1 MKKDFFENEN
11 KQSAAPQL
19 DFGRLSILCGVFGLI
34 SVCLIFPAG
43 MYIGFFLGVTGFACA
58 LTAKRAS
65 GRSCIAGL
73 ILCTVSAVFSLLF
86 FLMLLSF
93 YEAIRDPVLGP
104 RLTQIFIQLMEQSNL
119 SPTTLTD
126 LLNQ

>member
-1 MKKDFFENEN
+1 MKKEFFENEN
-11 KQSAAPQL
+11 KQQTAPQF
-19 DFGRLSILCGVFGLI
+19 DFGRTSIFCGIFGLI

-58 LTAKRAS
+58 ICAKRAS
-65 GRSCIAGL
+65 GRSCVPGL
-73 ILCTVSAVFSLLF
+73 ILCAISAVLSLLF
-86 FLMLLSF
+86 FLMILSF

-104 RLTQIFIQLMEQSNL
+104 KLTQIFIQLMEQSNL
-119 SPTTLTD
+119 SPTALTD

>member
-1 MKKDFFENEN
+1 MDKNFFENEN
-11 KQSAAPQL
+11 KQKTAPQF
-19 DFGRLSILCGVFGLI
+19 DFGRTSVICGVSGLL

-58 LTAKRAS
+58 LTAKRES
-65 GRSCIAGL
+65 GRSCIPGL
-73 ILCTVSAVFSLLF
+73 ILCATSAILSLLF
-86 FLMLLSF
+86 FLMILSF

-104 RLTQIFIQLMEQSNL
+104 RLSQIFIQLMDQSNL
-119 SPTTLTD
+119 SPTALTD